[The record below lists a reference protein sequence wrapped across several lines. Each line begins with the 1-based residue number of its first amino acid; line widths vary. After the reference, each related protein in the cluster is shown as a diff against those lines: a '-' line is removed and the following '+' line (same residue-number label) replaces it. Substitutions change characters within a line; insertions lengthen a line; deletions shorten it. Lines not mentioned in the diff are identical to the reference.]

1 VKWENGEKKG
11 RGNDGRENMRN
22 SLASQTL
29 KSLPSEAIKG
39 GREGDVNSP
48 VSLESF

>member
-22 SLASQTL
+22 SLAGQTL
-29 KSLPSEAIKG
+29 KCLFSEAIKG
-39 GREGDVNSP
+39 GREGDSTLP
-48 VSLESF
+48 